1 MKKLLFLTTLFV
13 ALYATNAN
21 AQQGGGDPAAQA
33 QRMKE
38 RVKPQ
43 LVEKVKLTDE
53 QADKV
58 LDINLEVRS
67 KMREFRDLSP
77 EDRQKKSAE
86 LDADRDK
93 KYKAIPLT
101 DDQVKAVNTFFDD
114 MRKQQAEQRKAQ
126 GGGQR

>member
-1 MKKLLFLTTLFV
+1 MKKLLLVFAV
-13 ALYATNAN
+13 VAALYTTDAA
-21 AQQGGGDPAAQA
+21 AQGGGDPAARA
-33 QRMKE
+33 QQMKE
-38 RVKPQ
+38 RMKPM

-58 LDINLEVRS
+58 LDINMEVRQ

-77 EDRQKKSAE
+77 EDRKTKAAE

-101 DDQVKAVNTFFDD
+101 DDQVKAVNEFFDE
-114 MRKQQAEQRKAQ
+114 MRKQQQQRQ
-126 GGGQR
+126 GGQR